1 MTGGRGGG
9 GRISGQLKAAIGEL
23 TTRPVP
29 PRLVS
34 RRHYRHQNDSC
45 IKMGSD
51 ESHFNASLI
60 VTEGQSQKT
69 VSTLTSDPQPFQRKA
84 AESRH
89 IALLIVPL

>member
-1 MTGGRGGG
+1 
-9 GRISGQLKAAIGEL
+9 
-23 TTRPVP
+23 
-29 PRLVS
+29 
-34 RRHYRHQNDSC
+34 
-45 IKMGSD
+45 MGSN

-89 IALLIVPL
+89 SALLGGLYHSKALPLGQTGLLSTEANTSTETSKAY